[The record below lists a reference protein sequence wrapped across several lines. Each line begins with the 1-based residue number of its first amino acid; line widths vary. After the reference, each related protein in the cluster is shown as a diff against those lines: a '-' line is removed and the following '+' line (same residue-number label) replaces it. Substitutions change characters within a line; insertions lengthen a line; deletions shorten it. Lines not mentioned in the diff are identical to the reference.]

1 MAIDAL
7 TQDASAAMRPV
18 QRERSSAPVTYE
30 AWSDQ
35 TPAVEGNMSF
45 WDFLDVINPLQHI
58 PIVNQIYREVTGDT
72 IQPASKVMG
81 GILFGGVVG
90 GMASLANA
98 VVEEANGKDFGG
110 QVMASLGFGGGDH
123 PAPAVAVAARAEGPA
138 QAGSSAVPNPQM
150 PNAQIPNAQLGQPQ
164 AAPAEAPRSADQPIR
179 LTASAAPP
187 AGAPPAG
194 ATAASGAIGGANIGS
209 QVGAQLA
216 AQQLMGSAPR
226 DALTA
231 GNIPHPSR
239 MPARD
244 TVLAN
249 SMQAKHAVPR
259 HVAPLPGA
267 TASTAQ
273 SAVGAQAAKEQ
284 ALAAQSPGGPTP
296 VSPDML
302 SETMMRNLAKYEQSR
317 KAAQSAAPNL
327 RVSS

>member
-30 AWSDQ
+30 AWSDR
-35 TPAVEGNMSF
+35 TPDVEGNMSF

-58 PIVNQIYREVTGDT
+58 PIVNHIYREVTGDT
-72 IQPASKVMG
+72 IQPSSKVMG
-81 GILFGGVVG
+81 GILFGGVIG

-98 VVEEANGKDFGG
+98 VVEEANGKDLGG

-138 QAGSSAVPNPQM
+138 QAGSSAVPNAQM
-150 PNAQIPNAQLGQPQ
+150 PNAQPGQHPL
-164 AAPAEAPRSADQPIR
+164 ASAEAPRSADQPIR

-187 AGAPPAG
+187 AGAK
-194 ATAASGAIGGANIGS
+194 AASGAIGSANPGS

-231 GNIPHPSR
+231 GNVPHPSR

-249 SMQAKHAVPR
+249 TMQAKHTVPR
-259 HVAPLPGA
+259 HAAPLPGA
-267 TASTAQ
+267 TAATAQ
-273 SAVGAQAAKEQ
+273 NAVSGEAANGQ
-284 ALAAQSPGGPTP
+284 TPNGPTP

>member
-7 TQDASAAMRPV
+7 TQDASAALRPV

-30 AWSDQ
+30 AWSDR
-35 TPAVEGNMSF
+35 PPEVEGNMSF

-58 PIVNQIYREVTGDT
+58 PIVGHIYREITGDT

-98 VVEEANGKDFGG
+98 VVEEAKGKDFGD
-110 QVMASLGFGGGDH
+110 QAMASLGFGGGDH
-123 PAPAVAVAARAEGPA
+123 PAPATAVAARAEGPA
-138 QAGSSAVPNPQM
+138 AAGPSVLPNGQM
-150 PNAQIPNAQLGQPQ
+150 PNTPSAQPQ
-164 AAPAEAPRSADQPIR
+164 MASAEAPRSADQPIR
-179 LTASAAPP
+179 LSASAAPP
-187 AGAPPAG
+187 AGAKV
-194 ATAASGAIGGANIGS
+194 GGANAGS

-226 DALTA
+226 DALAA
-231 GNIPHPSR
+231 GDAPRPSR

-249 SMQAKHAVPR
+249 SMQAKHA
-259 HVAPLPGA
+259 APKHAAPMPGA
-267 TASTAQ
+267 TSATAQ
-273 SAVGAQAAKEQ
+273 NAVKPEAANGQ
-284 ALAAQSPGGPTP
+284 TPNGPTP

-302 SETMMRNLAKYEQSR
+302 SETMMRNLAKYEQGR
-317 KAAQSAAPNL
+317 KAAQTGAPNL